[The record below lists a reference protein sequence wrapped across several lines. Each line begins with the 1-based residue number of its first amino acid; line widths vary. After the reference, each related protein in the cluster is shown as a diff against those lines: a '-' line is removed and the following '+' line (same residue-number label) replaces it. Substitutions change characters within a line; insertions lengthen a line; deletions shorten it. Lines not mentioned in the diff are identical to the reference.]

1 MAFTF
6 NLATDVGRVR
16 LLIPDRVSTDPIFGD
31 DEIETFLSLE
41 GDDVRRATAL
51 ALETAASDQT
61 LTLKV
66 VKLLDITT
74 DGAKVGD
81 ALLKRAALLRSQ
93 AAQAE
98 QAALA
103 EQADAGE
110 LFDVAEMVPNSFAWR
125 ERVWNEALRNG

>member
-16 LLIPDRVSTDPIFGD
+16 LLIPDRDSTDPIFGD
-31 DEIETFLSLE
+31 DEIETFLNLE
-41 GDDVRRATAL
+41 GDVRRATAL

-66 VKLLDITT
+66 IKLLDITT
-74 DGAKVGD
+74 DGAKTGD

-98 QAALA
+98 QAELA
-103 EQADAGE
+103 AQADASE
-110 LFDVAEMVPNSFAWR
+110 LFDIAEMVPNSFAWR
-125 ERVWNEALRNG
+125 ERVWNEGLRNG